1 MKKRILLVATITI
14 GLINIVYCSTVV
26 FCATKGEVRRTFKT
40 YHPQRRA
47 NTYVNYVDVTN
58 GQTVASQRKEQHIY
72 QRTVT
77 IWTDDK
83 SVRSASNWEVV
94 VTPKKI
100 VSPDLSDKGYT
111 APDIAIVTP
120 AYRAKPLDDDYRTN
134 SFSKTYEYVVR
145 YKHRVVTATA
155 ENPGDP
161 SLPLEASRPD
171 GPKWPEGTTKK
182 DLIHDIS
189 RTIQYLDKKTHAT
202 LSPQLVQQVNY
213 TRNANV
219 DAVTG
224 TFLTYSTWS
233 STNPVFAAV
242 TSPKLAGQGYK
253 LPNPEIVPETTTT
266 FEDSECSV
274 IVNYE
279 ASKVTIEAKNS
290 TMIAGPN
297 ATWIAKDNFIGA
309 KDQNGDAVDF
319 KHVKVEGTVDETKV
333 GKYDITYSYTDEN
346 DNTVRKTIV
355 VDVVASKLSL
365 DVKDSIISVNSTSV
379 WSPKDNFI
387 SATDQDG
394 KPLDIK
400 QVDVTGSVDTT
411 KPGKYEIT
419 YSYTDSQGNKIV
431 KKSTVITMRRL
442 TFKEVPEVL
451 AFNESK
457 IANRTTEVSRKNSNW
472 KMIVEDSR
480 EEKSPWRIT
489 AKLTSPFK
497 NSSGESTLG
506 DILLYRKVNQ
516 ADQWINSTNEVTV
529 FDGRSNKDMDQ
540 YDVSWSQN
548 EGPMIQ
554 VAPGTVKAS
563 GYTSIIQW
571 SLTDA
576 PV

>member
-1 MKKRILLVATITI
+1 M
-14 GLINIVYCSTVV
+14 SVV
-26 FCATKGEVRRTFKT
+26 FFSTKVEAKKLLNVYPKRRITLTIK
-40 YHPQRRA
+40 
-47 NTYVNYVDVTN
+47 YVDYETN
-58 GQTVASQRKEQHIY
+58 KEIAQRLTVKVIHVRKLQFEMPE
-72 QRTVT
+72 RVLSEKGP
-77 IWTDDK
+77 WTPEGTYEK
-83 SVRSASNWEVV
+83 Y
-94 VTPKKI
+94 K
-100 VSPDLSDKGYT
+100 SPDLTALGYT
-111 APDIAIVTP
+111 IASEDVVDPVKITLPKDSDVRESNLNYSQTFSVK
-120 AYRAKPLDDDYRTN
+120 YR
-134 SFSKTYEYVVR
+134 
-145 YKHRVVTATA
+145 HRVVTATA
-155 ENPGDP
+155 EKPGDP
-161 SLPLEASRPD
+161 LSPLEESRPD
-171 GPKWPEGTTKK
+171 GPKWPTGTTK
-182 DLIHDIS
+182 DALTQS
-189 RTIQYLDKKTHAT
+189 VYRTIQYQNQETKTT
-202 LSPQLVQQVNY
+202 LLPERSQQVDY
-213 TRNANV
+213 TRNADV

-224 TFLTYSTWS
+224 KFLGYSTWC
-233 STNPVFAAV
+233 STNPIFAAV
-242 TSPKLAGQGYK
+242 NSPKLAGKGYK
-253 LPNPEIVPETTTT
+253 LPNPLTVPELETKVS
-266 FEDSECSV
+266 DKARSV

-279 ASKVTIEAKNS
+279 PSKVAIEAKNS
-290 TMIAGPN
+290 TMIAGPT
-297 ATWIAKDNFIGA
+297 ATWSPKDNFRSA

-319 KHVKVEGTVDETKV
+319 KDIKVDGDVDATKV
-333 GKYDITYSYTDEN
+333 GKYDISYSYTDEN
-346 DNTVRKTIV
+346 SNTVTKPIV

-411 KPGKYEIT
+411 KPGKYDIT

-431 KKSTVITMRRL
+431 KKSTVTTVRRL
-442 TFKEVPEVL
+442 TFKDVPEVL

-457 IANRTTEVSRKNSNW
+457 VTNHTTEVSRKNPNW

-497 NSSGESTLG
+497 NSLGESALG
-506 DILLYRKVNQ
+506 DILLYRKANQ

-548 EGPMIQ
+548 EGPLIK

-563 GYTSIIQW
+563 DYTSIIQW
-571 SLTDA
+571 NLTDA

>member
-1 MKKRILLVATITI
+1 MKKRILLMAIITI

-26 FCATKGEVRRTFKT
+26 FCSTKGEVRRFFKT
-40 YHPQRRA
+40 YYPKRRA
-47 NTYVNYVDVTN
+47 NTYINYVDVTN
-58 GQTVASQRKEQHIY
+58 GQTVASQILEQHVY
-72 QRTVT
+72 QRTLT
-77 IWTDDK
+77 IWTDDN

-94 VTPKKI
+94 ATPKKT

-120 AYRAKPLDDDYRTN
+120 AYRAKPLDNDYRTN
-134 SFSKTYEYVVR
+134 NFNKTYEYVVR

-189 RTIQYLDKKTHAT
+189 RTIQYLNQETHAT
-202 LSPQLVQQVNY
+202 LAPQLVQQVNY

-224 TFLTYSTWS
+224 TLSTYSDWS

-242 TSPKLAGQGYK
+242 SSPKLAGQGYK
-253 LPNPEIVPETTTT
+253 LPNPEIVPEATPTI
-266 FEDSECSV
+266 EDSDCSV

-279 ASKVTIEAKNS
+279 ASKVAIEAKNS

-319 KHVKVEGTVDETKV
+319 QHVKVEGTVDGTKV

-346 DNTVRKTIV
+346 DNTVKKAIV
-355 VDVVASKLSL
+355 VDVIASKLSL
-365 DVKDSIISVNSTSV
+365 DAKDSSIVASSNTK
-379 WSPKDNFI
+379 WSPKDNLI
-387 SATDQDG
+387 SVTDQDG
-394 KPLDIK
+394 KPVDIS
-400 QVDVTGSVDTT
+400 QVSVTGTVNTT
-411 KPGKYEIT
+411 KPGKYDIT
-419 YSYTDSQGNKIV
+419 YSYTDLQGNKVSKTI
-431 KKSTVITMRRL
+431 TVSVVGRL
-442 TFKEVPEVL
+442 AFKEVPEML
-451 AFNESK
+451 RFNDSNVS
-457 IANRTTEVSRKNSNW
+457 NRTSEVSRADPNW
-472 KMIVEDSR
+472 KMIVEDTR
-480 EEKSPWRIT
+480 ENKNPWRIT
-489 AKLTSPFK
+489 AKLISPFK
-497 NSSGESTLG
+497 NSMGESTLG
-506 DILLYRKVNQ
+506 DILLYRKANQ
-516 ADQWINSTNEVTV
+516 AEEWINQTDETDV
-529 FDGRSNKDMDQ
+529 FDGVSNKNIDQ
-540 YDVSWSQN
+540 YNVSWSQN
-548 EGPMIQ
+548 EGPLLQ
-554 VAPGTVKAS
+554 VAPSAVKA
-563 GYTSIIQW
+563 GNYKGIIQW